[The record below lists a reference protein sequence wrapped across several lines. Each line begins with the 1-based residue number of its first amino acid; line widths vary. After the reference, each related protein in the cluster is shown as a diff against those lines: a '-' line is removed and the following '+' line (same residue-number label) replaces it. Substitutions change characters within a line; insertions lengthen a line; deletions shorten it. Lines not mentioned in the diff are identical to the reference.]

1 MNERNSAVAYHAI
14 LIGINTYKDKPL
26 KGYVRDVRAVRN
38 HLRRWYS
45 PVHIELL
52 TASSLEDIPDPQ
64 EMLPTY
70 HHVTAAL
77 EKVRDRAKPRDHVY
91 IHFSGH
97 GTRFEPSSEYSN
109 LVAGDL
115 TLNLLADN
123 NSLDIRYL
131 HGLELAYLLNSMVIK
146 ELLVT
151 LILDCCFSGSVIRDD
166 DASRFLPFD
175 PDIVKKYPVD
185 ECRILDVR
193 RGPTLR
199 DMTMRP
205 SWIVDP
211 DGYAILTACGP
222 HEKAYEVKFGSGGEK
237 NGALSYLLLQI
248 LSRNG
253 YRRIRHQDL
262 YAHLCAIFREK
273 KAPQAP
279 IFCGNSNRFLFTNA
293 TATVRENWL
302 LPITKVK
309 SGSIILPA
317 GEAHGI
323 SIGDEFELHE
333 FYQSSQNLDA
343 LFELIARAV
352 DVRPLTS
359 KLEILSNF
367 TSSNVQT
374 GWIAIAINKRPIL
387 FSSSELAKNLSYQED
402 ILNAIRSRSDPDISE
417 VGRDS
422 GSQTSSFHKG
432 YDIFDT
438 RTRQTIHIPFRENR
452 DDNAFLLLG
461 VLEHLERLEIARN
474 LAPKNP
480 DALFDSSFSIQ
491 LVDATGERFNAN
503 DSVKVN
509 SGNVF
514 TIEVKNKSSFDLYL
528 YIYYLGP
535 YYQVENAIKGVY
547 EVIPPRNIDE
557 GFSGMACRSLRAKL
571 PSEFESTGQNHCQ
584 DIIKVILTSQPTSFE
599 PLELP
604 KILYIQT
611 GSSATDSEVFKLP
624 RTGGTGYSTGL
635 TENWCARTF
644 SVVVMSKPTSMPHP
658 NCL

>member
-1 MNERNSAVAYHAI
+1 MNERNSAIAYHAV

-26 KGYVRDVRAVRN
+26 KGCVRDVRAIRD
-38 HLRRWYS
+38 HLKRWYS

-52 TASSLEDIPDPQ
+52 TASSLEDIPEPQ
-64 EMLPTY
+64 EILPTY
-70 HHVTAAL
+70 HHVMAAL
-77 EKVRDRAKPRDHVY
+77 EKIRDRAKPRDHVY

-97 GTRFEPSSEYSN
+97 GSRFEPSSEYSN

-115 TLNLLADN
+115 ALNLLADN

-131 HGLELAYLLNSMVIK
+131 PGLELAYLLNSMVIK

-185 ECRILDVR
+185 ESRILNVE
-193 RGPTLR
+193 RGLTLR

-205 SWIVDP
+205 SWIVNP

-222 HEKAYEVKFGSGGEK
+222 HEKAYEIKFGSGGEK

-262 YAHLCAIFREK
+262 FAHLCAIFREK

-279 IFCGNSNRFLFTNA
+279 MFYGNSNRFLFTNA
-293 TATVRENWL
+293 TATVRENYL

-333 FYQSSQNLDA
+333 FYQSSQKLDA
-343 LFELIARAV
+343 LSELIARAV

-359 KLEILSNF
+359 KLEIFSDF
-367 TSSNVQT
+367 ISSNVQT
-374 GWIAIAINKRPIL
+374 GWIAIAINKRPMR
-387 FSSSELAKNLSYQED
+387 FSSSESAKNLSCHED
-402 ILNAIRSRSDPDISE
+402 ILNIRTWSYPDVSE

-422 GSQTSSFHKG
+422 GSQTSSFHVSRNMQKG
-432 YDIFDT
+432 YDIFNT
-438 RTRQTIHIPFRENR
+438 RTRQTIHIPLRENQ
-452 DDNAFLLLG
+452 DDNAFFLSE

-480 DALFDSSFSIQ
+480 DAFFDSSFSVQ

-514 TIEVKNKSSFDLYL
+514 KIEVKNKSSLDLYL
-528 YIYYLGP
+528 YMYYIGP
-535 YYQVENAIKGVY
+535 YYQFENAIKGVY
-547 EVIPPRNIDE
+547 EVIPPRNTDA
-557 GFSGMACRSLRAKL
+557 GFPGMTCRSLRAKL
-571 PSEFESTGQNHCQ
+571 PSEFESIGQNHCQ
-584 DIIKVILTSQPTSFE
+584 DTIKVILTSQPTSFE

-604 KILYIQT
+604 KILDLQT
-611 GSSATDSEVFKLP
+611 GSSATASEVLKVP
-624 RTGGTGYSTGL
+624 RTGGKGYSMGL

-644 SVVVMSKPTSMPHP
+644 SVVIT